1 MQPAPLRQS
10 EKGAHKLQDVPKDCS
25 EVLGA
30 YLEQELV
37 TRPIML
43 RVKKLC
49 DSILI
54 LHFACPWCVCGRNQA
69 DFRLEVKHLEGRL
82 ETLGLSAEI
91 VLSQSPLMIKMN
103 LRARRTD

>member
-37 TRPIML
+37 YRPIML
-43 RVKKLC
+43 RVK
-49 DSILI
+49 SYVVRSSSYIL
-54 LHFACPWCVCGRNQA
+54 LV
-69 DFRLEVKHLEGRL
+69 
-82 ETLGLSAEI
+82 LGVFVEEI
-91 VLSQSPLMIKMN
+91 RQTFVWK
-103 LRARRTD
+103 